1 MKRSP
6 RLTNAAR
13 IASCIVL
20 LISYARAK
28 PLREK
33 VFHVE
38 EVSYTECRE
47 NRFDVREFLN
57 SLTTNLKRASSIRQ
71 TAKGKRQI
79 QVENLS
85 K

>member
-6 RLTNAAR
+6 RLTNVAR

-20 LISYARAK
+20 LISYACAK
-28 PLREK
+28 PLRER

-38 EVSYTECRE
+38 EVSYTESRE
-47 NRFDVREFLN
+47 NRFDAREFFN
-57 SLTTNLKRASSIRQ
+57 SLTSNLKRASSIRQ

-79 QVENLS
+79 QAEVS
-85 K
+85 